1 MSNKEK
7 QIDKRLL
14 ATYIELDNFVALMFK
29 KESLNDFLE
38 TTESYL
44 IDAYV
49 SGFKDTLTELGQDTA
64 LIDEIN
70 IIPNL
75 QTALEQASGGMTYR
89 NRIVLGYFEYSTAEM
104 QRLITN
110 EYHRIYNIGAY
121 NAAEHLE
128 SQGKK
133 IGKQW
138 HTMLDESV
146 RDTHA
151 YIEGDVVLLGDYFYT
166 WDGDRALHP
175 GDFIK
180 PENNIGCRCRLL
192 YVAI

>member
-1 MSNKEK
+1 MSNKERE
-7 QIDKRLL
+7 IDKRLL

-49 SGFKDTLTELGQDTA
+49 NGFKDTLTELGQDTA

-75 QTALEQASGGMTYR
+75 QTALEQVEGGMTYR
-89 NRIVLGYFEYSTAEM
+89 NRIILGYFEYSTAEM

-110 EYHRIYNIGAY
+110 EYHRVYNTGAY
-121 NAAEHLE
+121 NAAETLQR
-128 SQGKK
+128 QGTN
-133 IGKQW
+133 IGKRW
-138 HTMLDESV
+138 HTMLDERV

-151 YIEGDVVLLGDYFYT
+151 YLEGDVVLLGDYFYT
-166 WDGDRALHP
+166 WDGDRALYP
-175 GDFIK
+175 GDFMR
-180 PENNIGCRCRLL
+180 PENDIGCRCRIT
-192 YVAI
+192 YEKI